1 LDEKEARRTTA
12 APPERAVAKLVRIAA
27 RSRTWASAAP
37 HLRPQRVWILKN
49 SATVFRRAAAIDAA
63 NAISRA
69 PTRRELHGV
78 VLERDGRV
86 EMVTA
91 VKSFTTSRSGPPFWL
106 TALKQMFY
114 TFV

>member
-1 LDEKEARRTTA
+1 M
-12 APPERAVAKLVRIAA
+12 
-27 RSRTWASAAP
+27 
-37 HLRPQRVWILKN
+37 KN

-78 VLERDGRV
+78 VLEREGRV
-86 EMVTA
+86 EMVVTA

>member
-1 LDEKEARRTTA
+1 
-12 APPERAVAKLVRIAA
+12 
-27 RSRTWASAAP
+27 
-37 HLRPQRVWILKN
+37 LKN